1 MMKLDLKFLHCMP
14 VETGSVGKGLSTTMV
29 KIEEDSGLIEV
40 LTEEGP
46 IMGDNTIRV
55 HTEENN

>member
-1 MMKLDLKFLHCMP
+1 MP

>member
-1 MMKLDLKFLHCMP
+1 MP
-14 VETGSVGKGLSTTMV
+14 VETGSVGKGPSTTMV

-46 IMGDNTIRV
+46 TTGDNIIRV
-55 HTEENN
+55 HTEEHN